1 LTRRDIATILSQ
13 ILFAFKDHLLN
24 GSWALNIP
32 VRSRS
37 GARSG

>member
-1 LTRRDIATILSQ
+1 MTLTRRDIATILSQ

-32 VRSRS
+32 VRP
-37 GARSG
+37 